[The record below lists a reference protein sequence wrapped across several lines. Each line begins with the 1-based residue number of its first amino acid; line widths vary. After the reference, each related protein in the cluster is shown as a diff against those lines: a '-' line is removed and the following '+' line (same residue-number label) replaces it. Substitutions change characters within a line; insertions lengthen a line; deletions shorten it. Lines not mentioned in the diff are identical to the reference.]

1 MGVMP
6 SLNFKKNIVM
16 NPSVSVVRIVIL
28 MISILVAVTSVIA
41 QELDTSEKEGSAKGK
56 ISIDQWLVLP
66 PHALS
71 FPVFHRVENI
81 NSKTFS
87 DADFLNFSEYSFEGH
102 FPEEGITFATTS
114 GEKLNWKAVATDSEG
129 KVNAAAVSSEPQVI
143 YMATYIWAERWL
155 SANFEARGAVLLKAW
170 LDGEE
175 IGTKSKPDTL
185 EEKPG
190 SIRKSLKLERGS
202 HLLLLKVVI
211 PAGKSV
217 ETWISASL
225 EVKDPFRAGDILI
238 SLSPKNRKNINHIL
252 DGLKVSGISLSPDGK
267 YYLIRYSRSQPSGDQ
282 SESWAE
288 IRLTENRQVVESY
301 RHSRVSQLRWL
312 PNSNRVSYTVSQN
325 QKTAFYIHD
334 IEKGTVVP
342 VITDVEKFAGYDW
355 SPDESFILYSIRE
368 EPSEKEGVMRH
379 IQGMPDR
386 QPGWRNRT
394 FLVKHDLVAGKSTR
408 LTWGNLST
416 SLQDIS
422 PDGTRILFS
431 QHYSDFTERP
441 YSKQNLFI
449 MHLATCALDTILHDN
464 PWSISASFS
473 PDGKHLIA
481 TGGPEAFNGT
491 GLNISEDLIP
501 HNSDTQVYL
510 YELASGNVRSIT
522 KNFNPSVS
530 SVHWHPVDNH
540 LYMVVVEEDHR
551 YLYRYDLKREQFS
564 RVETGHDFISTVS
577 FANKALIATFG
588 ANNTNS
594 YPCWY
599 RLDLRRDHT
608 TPLECAESENY
619 RHVEFGDVK
628 QWDFTATTGVEIK
641 GRVYYPPGFDPERKY
656 PVIVYYYGGITPV
669 GRTFGGRYPFNLWAG
684 NDYLVYVL
692 QPGGAIG
699 FGQEFSAAHV
709 NNWGFT
715 VADEIIEGTKK
726 FLEAHP
732 FADRSKVGCA
742 GASYGGFMTML
753 LLTRTD
759 IFAAAMSHAGIS
771 SISSYWGEGFWG
783 YAYSAGASAFSFPW
797 NNKELYI
804 GQSPLF
810 HADKII
816 TPLLLITGD
825 DDTNVPP
832 GESIQMY
839 TALKL
844 LDRPVELVLV
854 KGENH
859 HILTYSKRILWHNTI
874 MAWWDKY
881 LKGQPEWWEELY

>member
-1 MGVMP
+1 MIPFV
-6 SLNFKKNIVM
+6 SLL
-16 NPSVSVVRIVIL
+16 RIALLLFSFLIT
-28 MISILVAVTSVIA
+28 VTSVTA
-41 QELDTSEKEGSAKGK
+41 QQPDTPESGTGTTEK
-56 ISIDQWLVLP
+56 ISIDQWLMLP
-66 PHALS
+66 AQALN
-71 FPVFHRVENI
+71 FPLFHQVENI
-81 NSKTFS
+81 NGKTFS
-87 DADFLNFSEYSFEGH
+87 DADLLNFCEYNFEGH
-102 FPEEGITFATTS
+102 FPEEDGTFAAA
-114 GEKLNWKAVATDSEG
+114 GGGKLTWQAFTADADGRVNTVAVC
-129 KVNAAAVSSEPQVI
+129 SEPQVI
-143 YMATYIWAERWL
+143 YMATYIRADRWL
-155 SANFEARGAVLLKAW
+155 AADFEVRGAVLLKAW
-170 LDGEE
+170 LDGVEL
-175 IGTKSKPDTL
+175 GTKSKPDTV

-190 SIRKSLKLERGS
+190 RIRKSLKLERGN
-202 HLLLLKVVI
+202 HLLLLKVII
-211 PAGKSV
+211 PADKAV
-217 ETWISASL
+217 KTWISASL
-225 EVKDPFRAGDILI
+225 ELKEPFKAKDVVI

-252 DGLKVSGISLSPDGK
+252 DGLKISGISLSPDGN
-267 YYLIRYSRSQPSGDQ
+267 YYLIRYSRSQPPGDQ

-288 IRLTENRQVVESY
+288 IRSTESRQVAASY

-312 PNSNRVSYTVSQN
+312 PNSNRLSYTVSQN
-325 QKTAFYIHD
+325 QKTTLFIHD

-342 VITDVEKFAGYDW
+342 VITDVEKFAGYEW
-355 SPDESFILYSIRE
+355 SPDESFIIYSIRE
-368 EPSEKEGVMRH
+368 EPSEKEGVIRH
-379 IQGMPDR
+379 VRGMPDR

-394 FLVKHDLVAGKSTR
+394 FLCKHDLAAGKTAR

-422 PDGTRILFS
+422 PDGEKILFS
-431 QHYSDFTERP
+431 QHYPDFTERP

-449 MHLATCALDTILHDN
+449 MHLATGTLDTILYDN
-464 PWSISASFS
+464 PWSVSASFS
-473 PDGKHLIA
+473 PDGKHLLA
-481 TGGPEAFNGT
+481 TGGPEAFNGA
-491 GLNISEDLIP
+491 GLIISEDLIP

-522 KNFNPSVS
+522 RDFDPSVS
-530 SVHWHPVDNH
+530 SAHWHRADNNI
-540 LYMVVVEEDHR
+540 YMVVVEEDFR
-551 YLYRYDLKREQFS
+551 YLYRYDLKRRQFN
-564 RVETGHDFISTVS
+564 RVETGHDFISTVN

-599 RLDLRRDHT
+599 RLDLRRDRI
-608 TPLECAESENY
+608 TPLECTESENY
-619 RHVEFGDVK
+619 RHVESGEVK

-641 GRVYYPPGFDPERKY
+641 GRVYYPPAFDPEKKY

-669 GRTFGGRYPFNLWAG
+669 GRTFGGRYPFNLWTG

-692 QPGGAIG
+692 QPSGAIG

-715 VADEIIEGTKK
+715 VADEIIEGTKM
-726 FLEAHP
+726 FLDAHP
-732 FADRSKVGCA
+732 YADRSKVGCA

-797 NNKELYI
+797 NNKELYV

-810 HADKII
+810 HADKIN

-825 DDTNVPP
+825 EDTNVPP

-844 LDRPVELVLV
+844 LGRPVELVLV

-859 HILTYSKRILWHNTI
+859 HIVTYSKRILWHNTI
-874 MAWWDKY
+874 MAWWDKH
-881 LKGQPEWWEELY
+881 LKEQPEWWEQAGR